1 MKFYFCKTCKNIVYY
16 VSDEHVP
23 VMCCGDV
30 MKELI
35 PNTVDASYEKHIP
48 VITINAN
55 KIIVEVGQIPHPMLD
70 EHYIEWIALETTKG
84 AYFKYLH
91 PKDEPKAEFYIASD
105 EEVISAY
112 EHCNIHG
119 LWKK

>member
-16 VSDEHVP
+16 ISDEHAP

-48 VITINAN
+48 VITKNGN
-55 KIIVEVGQIPHPMLD
+55 KILVEIGEIPHPMME

-84 AYFKYLH
+84 AYFKYLS
-91 PKDEPKAEFYIASD
+91 PNDEPKAEFYIGSD
-105 EEVISAY
+105 ESVISAY